1 MSYYLHMTDD
11 GPAAAGGQDVLS
23 TMPSNNLMKFPDE
36 DSARHFVRMVNQY
49 GNGRKN
55 PRFTGWDESE
65 ILEM

>member
-1 MSYYLHMTDD
+1 MSYYLHCTDD
-11 GPAAAGGQDVLS
+11 GPSGAGGQDSQS
-23 TMPSNNLMKFPDE
+23 TMPHNTLMKFPDE
-36 DSARHFVRMVNQY
+36 AAARHFVRMTEQY